1 MRIIKSSLIY
11 SAFTSISRV
20 AGFIRDIIFAN
31 YLGAG
36 IIADVFYV
44 AFRFPNTFRR
54 IFSEGAFNSAF
65 VPIYSKLLSEPD
77 DSEAKKF
84 AGSTL
89 VLLIFITSL
98 IVIIGEIFMPQILKI
113 LAPGFSEN
121 SEKFVMLI
129 SSSRIIFPFL
139 TLVSV
144 VSILSSILNSH
155 DKFALSAAMPI
166 ILNIALSLSVLTA
179 AYSSEN
185 YLMYMSWGVIISGFI
200 QIFFLIISIR
210 KNKILIQISKDYF
223 SKPLTKFYKLFFP
236 SMLSSGILQINIF
249 IGTLIATYEPGAV
262 SYLYYADRIYQLPL
276 ALIGIAIG
284 ITLLPNISKQIKI
297 SSKYEVNN
305 MIEKTII
312 YSLLLAIPA
321 SVALFIL
328 PELIIKILFERGAFD
343 QYSTYASGL
352 ALKFF
357 SLGLI
362 AFILTK
368 ILTPIYFAFEDPKP
382 PLRFAI
388 ITVLINTT
396 LSIYLFSKFGF
407 LGIAIATSISA
418 WINVILLYINLRS
431 KNYFLHS
438 NKLLIPLGIIIL
450 SSFVLLVYLYYIQN
464 FYLIYKFSNFYYEAL
479 FFLLIIFSAFVLYF
493 LTIGLYKPF
502 SYVNLKKKLFLNE

>member
-1 MRIIKSSLIY
+1 M
-11 SAFTSISRV
+11 
-20 AGFIRDIIFAN
+20 
-31 YLGAG
+31 
-36 IIADVFYV
+36 
-44 AFRFPNTFRR
+44 
-54 IFSEGAFNSAF
+54 
-65 VPIYSKLLSEPD
+65 
-77 DSEAKKF
+77 
-84 AGSTL
+84 
-89 VLLIFITSL
+89 
-98 IVIIGEIFMPQILKI
+98 
-113 LAPGFSEN
+113 
-121 SEKFVMLI
+121 
-129 SSSRIIFPFL
+129 
-139 TLVSV
+139 
-144 VSILSSILNSH
+144 
-155 DKFALSAAMPI
+155 
-166 ILNIALSLSVLTA
+166 
-179 AYSSEN
+179 
-185 YLMYMSWGVIISGFI
+185 
-200 QIFFLIISIR
+200 
-210 KNKILIQISKDYF
+210 
-223 SKPLTKFYKLFFP
+223 
-236 SMLSSGILQINIF
+236 
-249 IGTLIATYEPGAV
+249 
-262 SYLYYADRIYQLPL
+262 
-276 ALIGIAIG
+276 
-284 ITLLPNISKQIKI
+284 
-297 SSKYEVNN
+297 
-305 MIEKTII
+305 
-312 YSLLLAIPA
+312 
-321 SVALFIL
+321 
-328 PELIIKILFERGAFD
+328 
-343 QYSTYASGL
+343 